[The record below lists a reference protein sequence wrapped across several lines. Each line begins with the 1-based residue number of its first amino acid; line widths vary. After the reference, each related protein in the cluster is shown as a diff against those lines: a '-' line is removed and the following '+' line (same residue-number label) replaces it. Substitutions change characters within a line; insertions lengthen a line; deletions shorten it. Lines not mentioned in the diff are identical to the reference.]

1 MGRAALFMEDPM
13 WAATVP
19 EEKGQARKR
28 SLPSHSDCTQID
40 VDGAASHL
48 MPGGTLGIGFG
59 GYEMRPGQIDMLK
72 AVARAF
78 NARKHLMIEAGTGVG
93 KSLAYLVP
101 GAIWSYVND
110 TPTVISTA
118 TRNLQSQLV
127 GQDLPRAAKAVES
140 SSVYSPERPFRA
152 AVLKGRANYLCL
164 HAVEEMNHEGYYAL
178 DPAERVEMDAFVD
191 WFHSTEDGDLD
202 SSPFQ
207 LLKPKLSS
215 SGEDCLGRRCPYR
228 SRCFVMRARQKA
240 SAADVIVVNHA
251 LALTDAANPGADI
264 LPPYGRIVFDEAHN
278 LEDVATDVFSIEFS
292 RKSLESLLS
301 RLVKPGRG
309 ARRERGIVGKLER
322 LFRTGAF
329 AGFRR
334 AGEMKETVLK
344 IRIARSQ
351 ALECGNALLE
361 EARKLFAPLPQA
373 EVIRY
378 KFQEVRQYSVSG
390 IFAPYREMEWDEEAL
405 SAKRDSFEAALASLA
420 KLLTE
425 LADMLAEVRESDG
438 ECANPDLV
446 SQLKAMPDEIAS
458 YMLDTAFV
466 LSGEGDESVFW
477 ARRERGRK
485 GGVSLTAAPLSVA
498 DRLNKLFLGSKDS
511 VVMCSATLKVSGRF
525 DYMGGRLGFALADLS
540 RVDALTAESPFD
552 YFRQTLALAASF
564 LPDPAA
570 GVETYSASL
579 APFLKEVFTITKG
592 RGLVLFTSYDMM
604 NRVADLAR
612 PLFSFAGLNLIVQG
626 ESHSREAMV
635 AELKATGGEGT
646 VLFGSQSFWEGVD
659 VPGDALSCVVI
670 ARIPFPQVGE
680 PIVEARCDMLKRE
693 GESPFWSYFLPEAV
707 IKFRQG
713 FGRLVR
719 TKSDTGV
726 VIVADPRMTTKGYG
740 SYLKKSIPAS
750 MHTVD
755 TQENLLSRI
764 RDFFSTSLD

>member
-13 WAATVP
+13 WAASVP
-19 EEKGQARKR
+19 EDKGQVRKR
-28 SLPSHSDCTQID
+28 SLPSHSDCSEID
-40 VDGAASHL
+40 VDKAASHL
-48 MPGGTLGIGFG
+48 MPGGTLGLGFG
-59 GYEMRPGQIDMLK
+59 GYEMRPGQIDMLR

-78 NARKHLMIEAGTGVG
+78 NSRKHLMVEAGTGVG
-93 KSLAYLVP
+93 KSLAYLIP
-101 GAIWSYVND
+101 SAIWSYVND
-110 TPTVISTA
+110 TPVVISTA

-127 GQDLPRAAKAVES
+127 GHDLPRAARAVEACS
-140 SSVYSPERPFRA
+140 AYSPDRPFRA
-152 AVLKGRANYLCL
+152 AVLKGRSNYLCL

-178 DPAERVEMDAFVD
+178 DPSERAEMDAFID
-191 WFHSTEDGDLD
+191 WFHSTGDGDLD

-207 LLKPKLSS
+207 ALRAKLSS

-240 SAADVIVVNHA
+240 SEADVVVVNHA

-309 ARRERGIVGKLER
+309 ARRERGIVGKIER

-329 AGFRR
+329 AEFRR
-334 AGEMKETVLK
+334 AGDVKEIVLK
-344 IRIARSQ
+344 IRIARAQ
-351 ALECGNALLE
+351 AIDAGAALLE
-361 EARKLFAPLPQA
+361 EARRLFAPMPDA

-378 KFQEVRQYSVSG
+378 RFQDERQYSVSG
-390 IFAPYREMEWDEEAL
+390 IFAPYREMEWDEEGFA
-405 SAKRDSFEAALASLA
+405 AKRDAFEATLASLA
-420 KLLTE
+420 KLLT
-425 LADMLAEVRESDG
+425 DLAEVLAAMKDADG
-438 ECANPDLV
+438 ECSNPDLV
-446 SQLKAMPDEIAS
+446 SQLKAMPDEISS

-466 LSGEGDESVFW
+466 LSGEGEDSVFW
-477 ARRERGRK
+477 ARRERGKK
-485 GGVSLTAAPLSVA
+485 GGVSLTAAPLTVA
-498 DRLNKLFLGSKDS
+498 EKLEKLFLGAKDS

-525 DYMGGRLGFALADLS
+525 DYMGGRLGFALTDHS

-552 YFRQTLALAASF
+552 YFRQTLAMSASF
-564 LPDPAA
+564 LPDPSA
-570 GVETYSASL
+570 GVEAYSAAL
-579 APFLKEVFTITKG
+579 APLLNDIFTRSRG

-612 PLFSFAGLNLIVQG
+612 PLFSISGLNLLVQG

-635 AELKATGGEGT
+635 SELKSSGGEGT

-659 VPGDALSCVVI
+659 VPGEALSCVVI

-680 PIVEARCDMLKRE
+680 PIVEARCDRLKRE

-719 TKSDTGV
+719 TRSDTGV
-726 VIVADPRMTTKGYG
+726 VVVADPRMTTKGYG

-750 MHTVD
+750 MHTID
-755 TQENLLSRI
+755 SPDDLLGRI
-764 RDFFSTSLD
+764 SAFLV